1 MKRHALSVLA
11 LAACLAACAMSEDAT
26 PPTPPKSAAEQN
38 AEWQH
43 SAFIDHMHAHADYLD
58 ELNDALD
65 DGDLERAKIPAYWLS
80 RHKTVGG
87 LPKDLQPYLKGMRK
101 AARDVGAA
109 DDLDTAKAAAKRI
122 GSACRACHTA
132 AGVSAPQ

>member
-1 MKRHALSVLA
+1 MKRHALFVLA

-101 AARDVGAA
+101 AARVAPLVPA
-109 DDLDTAKAAAKRI
+109 FE
-122 GSACRACHTA
+122 HT
-132 AGVSAPQ
+132 GLVRRHLR